1 MDYTPELGHGLPHDP
16 FKSLTVPRPIGWLST
31 ISPEGVVNLAPYSQW
46 QNLTWDPPMV
56 MLAANQSVHGG
67 RKDTVRNAEETGW
80 FVLEHGDLGSPGGRR
95 NLRSRKRGIDDHLR
109 EPGRSGR
116 RLAVN

>member
-1 MDYTPELGHGLPHDP
+1 MEYTPVLGHGLPYDP

-31 ISPEGVVNLAPYSQW
+31 ISSDGVVNLAPYSQW

-67 RKDTVRNAEETGW
+67 RKDTVRNAEDTAGLSGTW
-80 FVLEHGDLGSPGGRR
+80 QPG
-95 NLRSRKRGIDDHLR
+95 NCAKPSRSRPERFPR
-109 EPGRSGR
+109 EQTSSS
-116 RLAVN
+116 